1 MQQEAGVNCM
11 PRLDEQLNDII
22 TSTAIND
29 QPLDPFEDVAN
40 EVVQLLPFCSDD
52 EDENELDIRSETII
66 VSENVNCRPRPPCSD
81 DTVSQYIGK
90 TSKGFEQ

>member
-81 DTVSQYIGK
+81 DIVSQYIGGK
-90 TSKGFEQ
+90 N